1 MKPIGFFCVA
11 FAIIYPS
18 VTFAGFFFIPDT
30 DTTIQAQ
37 TLWQSIVQNANLS
50 KIITDTRTALGYASD
65 TSRAVRAA
73 SDVVRFVN
81 YPTELGND
89 ILANSMEAFDDAFPD
104 VKHSQASFIEI
115 RENIDKTGSGGYDP
129 SSLQEAFA
137 YAKKTK
143 SNVFDVKARFADQDG
158 VSKAHDKLSQELKDE
173 RVNVDKLYEQL
184 ESSYKRNQLT
194 PQEAAVFQARIAAE
208 QAKASI
214 QAAANQN
221 EMARLEK
228 IKFNNEVESN
238 TAASSSLEKQLDA
251 AKDKIPDSLTLDPW
265 NYKKKGKK

>member
-1 MKPIGFFCVA
+1 MKSSQKIWFLAWVLVSNNSSASLLG
-11 FAIIYPS
+11 
-18 VTFAGFFFIPDT
+18 IPDA
-30 DTTIQAQ
+30 DTTIQANTLLENIKHTLSLEQILTQ
-37 TLWQSIVQNANLS
+37 TKSV
-50 KIITDTRTALGYASD
+50 LGYAAD

-73 SDVVRFVN
+73 SDVVQFVN

-89 ILANSMEAFDDAFPD
+89 ILADSMDAFDNAFPD
-104 VKHSQASFIEI
+104 VKHSQNSFLEIQDNIE
-115 RENIDKTGSGGYDP
+115 RTGSGGYNP

-143 SNVFDVKARFADQDG
+143 SNVFDIKARFADKDG

-184 ESSYKRNQLT
+184 ETEYKRNDLT

-208 QAKASI
+208 QARASI

-228 IKFNNEVESN
+228 IRFDSEVQNNTDANSSFNKEID
-238 TAASSSLEKQLDA
+238 L
-251 AKDKIPDSLTLDPW
+251 AKDKIPDSLALDPW
-265 NYKKKGKK
+265 NYKRGKK

>member
-1 MKPIGFFCVA
+1 MKISQGVCFLTYLLVSNGAQASSFLLPDSDT
-11 FAIIYPS
+11 AIQMNTLIEN
-18 VTFAGFFFIPDT
+18 VKHTFSLEEILT
-30 DTTIQAQ
+30 Q
-37 TLWQSIVQNANLS
+37 TKS
-50 KIITDTRTALGYASD
+50 ALGYAED

-73 SDVVRFVN
+73 SGVVQFVN
-81 YPTELGND
+81 YPTELGRD
-89 ILANSMEAFDDAFPD
+89 ILADSMDAFDNAFPD
-104 VKHSQASFIEI
+104 VKKSQSSFLEIQGNIE
-115 RENIDKTGSGGYDP
+115 KTGSGGYDP

-137 YAKKTK
+137 YAKRTK
-143 SNVFDVKARFADQDG
+143 SNVFDIKARFADRDG

-184 ESSYKRNQLT
+184 ESEYKRNELT

-228 IKFNNEVESN
+228 IRFDNEVESSTN
-238 TAASSSLEKQLDA
+238 ANASFNKEIDLARE
-251 AKDKIPDSLTLDPW
+251 KIPESLVLDPW
-265 NYKKKGKK
+265 NYKRGKK

>member
-1 MKPIGFFCVA
+1 MKSLCFLCVVLA
-11 FAIIYPS
+11 MAQPS
-18 VTFAGFFFIPDT
+18 LIRASVLGLPDA
-30 DTTIQAQ
+30 DTTIQVQ
-37 TLWQSIVQNANLS
+37 TLAQNIFQNAHLS
-50 KIITDTRTALGYASD
+50 DIILQAKTALGYAAD

-73 SDVVRFVN
+73 SDVVHFVN

-89 ILANSMEAFDDAFPD
+89 ILADSMEAFDNAFPD
-104 VKHSQASFIEI
+104 VKHSQNSFLEIQDNIE
-115 RENIDKTGSGGYDP
+115 KTGSGGYNP

-137 YAKKTK
+137 HAKKTK
-143 SNVFDVKARFADQDG
+143 SNVFDIKARFADKDG

-184 ESSYKRNQLT
+184 ESEYKRNDLT

-208 QAKASI
+208 QARASI

-228 IKFNNEVESN
+228 IRFNNEVQDSTDAN
-238 TAASSSLEKQLDA
+238 SSFNKELDL
-251 AKDKIPDSLTLDPW
+251 AKDKIPDSLALDPW
-265 NYKKKGKK
+265 NYKRRKK

>member
-1 MKPIGFFCVA
+1 M
-11 FAIIYPS
+11 
-18 VTFAGFFFIPDT
+18 
-30 DTTIQAQ
+30 QAQ
-37 TLWQSIVQNANLS
+37 TLYENFVQNINLS
-50 KIITDTRTALGYASD
+50 KILTDTRTALGYAED

-73 SDVVRFVN
+73 SGVVQFVN

-89 ILANSMEAFDDAFPD
+89 ILADSMDAFDNAFPD
-104 VKHSQASFIEI
+104 VKNSQNSFLEIQGNIE
-115 RENIDKTGSGGYDP
+115 KTGSGGYDP

-143 SNVFDVKARFADQDG
+143 SNVFDIKARFADKDG

-184 ESSYKRNQLT
+184 ESEYKRNDLT

-208 QAKASI
+208 QARASI
-214 QAAANQN
+214 QSAANQN

-228 IKFNNEVESN
+228 IRFDNEVESSTN
-238 TAASSSLEKQLDA
+238 ANSSFNKEIDL
-251 AKDKIPDSLTLDPW
+251 AKDKIPDSLALDPW
-265 NYKKKGKK
+265 NYKRGKK

>member
-1 MKPIGFFCVA
+1 MKVLFYVYCLACLSSPRAMASILGL
-11 FAIIYPS
+11 
-18 VTFAGFFFIPDT
+18 PDT
-30 DTTIQAQ
+30 DTAIQAQ
-37 TLWQSIVQNANLS
+37 TLWQSIVQNANLT
-50 KIITDTRTALGYASD
+50 KIITDTRTALGYAAD
-65 TSRAVRAA
+65 TSRAARAA

-89 ILANSMEAFDDAFPD
+89 ILADSMEAFDNAFPD
-104 VKHSQASFIEI
+104 LEHSQKSFLEI
-115 RENIDKTGSGGYDP
+115 QDNMEKTGSGGYNP

-143 SNVFDVKARFADQDG
+143 SNVFDIKARFADKDG

-184 ESSYKRNQLT
+184 ESEYQHNELT

-208 QAKASI
+208 QARASI

-228 IKFNNEVESN
+228 IRFNNEVESS
-238 TAASSSLEKQLDA
+238 TEADASLNKQLDA
-251 AKDKIPDSLTLDPW
+251 AKDVMPDSLALDPW
-265 NYKKKGKK
+265 NYRKGKK

>member
-1 MKPIGFFCVA
+1 MKPIRCLCMT

-18 VTFAGFFFIPDT
+18 VTQAGFFWIPDS
-30 DTTIQAQ
+30 DTAIQAN
-37 TLWQSIVQNANLS
+37 TLAQSILQTGHLG
-50 KIITDTRTALGYASD
+50 KIVADTKTALGYAED
-65 TSRAVRAA
+65 ASRAARAA

-81 YPTELGND
+81 YPTELGRD
-89 ILANSMEAFDDAFPD
+89 LFAESMDAFDNAFPD
-104 VKHSQASFIEI
+104 VKHSQNSFLEIQGNIE
-115 RENIDKTGSGGYDP
+115 KTGSGGYEP

-143 SNVFDVKARFADQDG
+143 SNVFDVKARFADRDG

-184 ESSYKRNQLT
+184 ESEYKRNDLT

-228 IKFNNEVESN
+228 IRFDNEVESSTN
-238 TAASSSLEKQLDA
+238 TNASFNKEIDL
-251 AKDKIPDSLTLDPW
+251 AKDKIPDSLALDPW
-265 NYKKKGKK
+265 NYKRGKK